1 MKREH
6 IKKNIREDK
15 KKKLE
20 VSKEFYDSM
29 AVYCINECLHMQTI
43 YKLMKIKNIDQML
56 ITMRE
61 EVIKNYNLHEP
72 TLNKL
77 TEDKKR
83 EINNVLRQKGIKG
96 KL

>member
-15 KKKLE
+15 KRKIE

-29 AVYCINECLHMQTI
+29 AVYCINEGLHMQTI
-43 YKLMKIKNIDQML
+43 YKLMKIKSIDQML
-56 ITMRE
+56 MTMRE

-72 TLNKL
+72 TLEKL
-77 TEDKKR
+77 TEDKKI
-83 EINNVLRQKGIKG
+83 EINNILRQKGIRG